1 MDPRLM
7 IGPESPQLGTRIPLN
22 RTNTSQTSGNNKKFI
37 DLFNRALETPAT
49 EPIRISAHATNRL
62 ADRNIIL
69 SDELKA
75 SLNLTLNEL
84 EDRGAKDSLIITK
97 EAAFLVNV
105 PNRTMI
111 TAMSVDEMQD
121 GIVTNIDSVSMK
133 NI

>member
-7 IGPESPQLGTRIPLN
+7 IGPESPQLGTRLALN
-22 RTNTSQTSGNNKKFI
+22 RTKNNSTANNKNFI

-49 EPIRISAHATNRL
+49 EPIRISAHASKRL
-62 ADRNIIL
+62 ADRNINL
-69 SDELKA
+69 DDEMKA

-84 EDRGAKDSLIITK
+84 SARGAKDSLIVTK

-111 TAMSVDEMQD
+111 TAMSIDEMQN